1 VTVLVLHASCI
12 LLLEKLKNRT
22 EANGV
27 KRKQLFLKLKPT
39 HFWTLMGINNF
50 ALFKEMLQRID
61 TKAPAFWIIIKV
73 AKKENVIMKLANSL
87 MKEEI

>member
-1 VTVLVLHASCI
+1 
-12 LLLEKLKNRT
+12 
-22 EANGV
+22 
-27 KRKQLFLKLKPT
+27 
-39 HFWTLMGINNF
+39 MGINNF